1 MRALLLAILLVVS
14 GVPALAADDV
24 PAFADLL
31 ADCAKSDDPSC
42 AGQQAALAPQW
53 PKALSGSPLAL
64 RNFAF
69 CLADG
74 CYGSLKIDPV
84 KACALRIVV
93 AVAMG
98 RDIGTEDRDN
108 FDRTCGPLGP
118 EEQDSA
124 KILAREVV
132 RTIRRGG
139 S

>member
-1 MRALLLAILLVVS
+1 MRALLLAFLLVVS
-14 GVPALAADDV
+14 GLPTLAADGV
-24 PAFADLL
+24 PVYADLL
-31 ADCAKSDDPSC
+31 ADCAKSPDPAC

-74 CYGSLKIDPV
+74 CYGALKVDPV

-98 RDIGTEDRDN
+98 GDIGAEDRDN
-108 FDRTCGPLGP
+108 FDQACGPLGP
-118 EEQDSA
+118 EDQDSA

-132 RTIRRGG
+132 RAIRRGG

>member
-1 MRALLLAILLVVS
+1 MRALLLAFLLVVS
-14 GVPALAADDV
+14 GLPALAADGV
-24 PAFADLL
+24 PAYADLL
-31 ADCAKSDDPSC
+31 ADCTKSDDPAC
-42 AGQQAALAPQW
+42 AGQQTVLASQW
-53 PKALSGSPLAL
+53 PKALAGNTLAL

-74 CYGSLKIDPV
+74 CYGALKVDPV

>member
-1 MRALLLAILLVVS
+1 MRALLLAVLLVVS
-14 GVPALAADDV
+14 GVPALAADGV

-74 CYGSLKIDPV
+74 CYGALKIDPV

-108 FDRTCGPLGP
+108 FDRACGPLGP
-118 EEQDSA
+118 EDQDSA
-124 KILAREVV
+124 KLLAREVV